1 MRLLFKRF
9 CMGIGYGAVTYL
21 IVVTLRI
28 QSSMPSIL
36 NTASVLIISGLIG
49 VASLVFELDIGYLT
63 ALLIHFVITCG
74 LIAVMIWINHWEFTF
89 ITLIMTVIIYLI
101 VWGLMRLNQVNDVS
115 RINRKLRDRK

>member
-1 MRLLFKRF
+1 
-9 CMGIGYGAVTYL
+9 
-21 IVVTLRI
+21 
-28 QSSMPSIL
+28 MPSLL